1 MSSNDSKTESLE
13 AQQDE
18 AEKPVNRQLPGNS
31 PEEKQEEGVKPGK
44 RDSLGLKGFW
54 HAISSRLQRTRN
66 FFAAGLVRM
75 RDAGSGLLKRL
86 KKRSVDAAEGDAETD
101 ERHAERPA
109 RKEKKPVRDERVRTE
124 TPQEATPQA
133 PRSGLHNLI
142 INLLVLVI
150 GAIAGMTF
158 SFTLLSSMLFN
169 QANRI
174 NDQRED
180 IGQLEKQVS
189 RIMESEARYRKE
201 NNELQKRLSEMEATA
216 AAQNAAKEA
225 PLAESAA
232 SSAPHSTGKQ
242 AQAKKSGDCKLDA
255 GNLGS
260 NLNRCIDEFNRK

>member
-13 AQQDE
+13 ARQDE
-18 AEKPVNRQLPGNS
+18 TEKPVNRQLSENS
-31 PEEKQEEGVKPGK
+31 PEEKQEGVKPDNH
-44 RDSLGLKGFW
+44 DSLGLKGFW
-54 HAISSRLQRTRN
+54 HAISGRLQRTRN
-66 FFAAGLVRM
+66 FFPAALVRM
-75 RDAGSGLLKRL
+75 RDAGSGLLRRL
-86 KKRSVDAAEGDAETD
+86 KKRGVEADEGDTEAD
-101 ERHAERPA
+101 ERHAERQP
-109 RKEKKPVRDERVRTE
+109 RKEKKPLRDERVKTE

-133 PRSGLHNLI
+133 PRSGVHNLI

-150 GAIAGMTF
+150 GTIAGMTF
-158 SFTLLSSMLFN
+158 SFTLLSSMVFN

-189 RIMESEARYRKE
+189 RIMESEAKYRKE

-242 AQAKKSGDCKLDA
+242 SQAKKTGDCKLDA
-255 GNLGS
+255 GNLGG